1 MLLLHNVK
9 YYWEGVQVSEIFKIA
24 IQRKHKNR
32 MTTITER
39 WSHTPAADCWQS
51 TSSPS
56 YMRPPPNAGDE
67 KQ

>member
-24 IQRKHKNR
+24 IQPKHKNR

-39 WSHTPAADCWQS
+39 
-51 TSSPS
+51 
-56 YMRPPPNAGDE
+56 
-67 KQ
+67 